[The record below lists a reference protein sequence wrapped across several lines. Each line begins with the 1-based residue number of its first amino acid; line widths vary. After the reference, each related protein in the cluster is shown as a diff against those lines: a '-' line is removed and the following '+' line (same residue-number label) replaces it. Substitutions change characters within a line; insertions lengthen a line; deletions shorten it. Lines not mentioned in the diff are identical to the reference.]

1 METILT
7 ILKSLDIDQTFFI
20 QLGLVCLLYAFLR
33 NLLFSKL
40 QEILDLR
47 ESKTT
52 KMEDGAN
59 AKNAQAEKLSNDYKA
74 GIDKARSE
82 ALTIVTSKKNEV
94 TNREG
99 EKIKAHDK
107 KLEEELGV
115 KRSEFSKEL
124 ESKKESIMQQADSL
138 SQELVTKIVQ

>member
-1 METILT
+1 
-7 ILKSLDIDQTFFI
+7 
-20 QLGLVCLLYAFLR
+20 
-33 NLLFSKL
+33 
-40 QEILDLR
+40 
-47 ESKTT
+47 
-52 KMEDGAN
+52 MEDGAN